1 MYQYCNCKYVLNRVV
16 LCVMISKKIFHEKIA
31 EKKCYGSHGLVVMG
45 EAHVP
50 KVVGSKKRP
59 GMAHLKNVLRKGPPR
74 IKLKTLIRLFLK

>member
-45 EAHVP
+45 GVSCSEGRGFEKEAGDGP
-50 KVVGSKKRP
+50 FKKRFTEGAP
-59 GMAHLKNVLRKGPPR
+59 ED
-74 IKLKTLIRLFLK
+74 